1 MIPGRRRVRLL
12 AAGLLFV
19 VVALVYTRRAQVE
32 TYAEYAS
39 EKVVGGGAVLR
50 SDRVGMPE
58 EQQAAALPS
67 AEPPAPVAQ
76 APSRK
81 PEPRPT
87 TSIAAI
93 HEGPSSSKMEQATST
108 TSEQTMPP
116 TGSTSAPAVIN
127 LGADEEDLPIQ
138 VEEGRKE
145 ITQSYTATPIHW
157 SPSPE
162 QFPLETTIQLPTGS
176 PKPIPKIQYSGDDAG
191 KADISRLSAIKA
203 ATEHAWYGYRDA
215 AFGNDEVKPVSGG
228 SNNPFNGWGATL
240 VDSLDTLWMMGMN
253 GAFDEAV
260 DMVRTIDFTT
270 SLRSDIP
277 LFETTIRYLG
287 GLIAAYDISGKQQKY
302 SILLDKAVELAEI
315 MYAAFDTPNRMPQTF
330 YRWKPAYA
338 SQPHRASNRVVL
350 AELGSMSLEFTRLAQ
365 LTGEPKYFDAIQRIT
380 DALDEWQNK
389 TRLPGMWPLTVDASG
404 CEKPVQVSHIRSG
417 LGDSEQVLSFGG
429 DGQVMSAGRPIEATR
444 PAGNKDPSSGRA
456 EKQKSDSGIGTE
468 RPETNKKSA
477 LPNSLEGT
485 VMSKENRVEHHSSN
499 ILGSNKAKRQLDYSN
514 IENSKYTER
523 KNGTIHESS
532 PNDSP
537 LRKVEL
543 RDPVSSDRS
552 EKRTG
557 QEVCLPK
564 GLGST
569 SKRAMETF
577 SLGGQSDSTYEY
589 LPKEYLLLGGHADQ
603 YKNMYERAAN
613 AITESLIFKPM
624 TIDNRDILISG
635 TMKVTVNISSGGF
648 IYNLYPEL
656 EHLTCFAGGMFA
668 MAGKIFNRPGDID
681 IGRKLTDGC
690 VWAYES
696 TTTGIMPEMLTAME
710 CEKREGDCP
719 WNQTAY
725 WRSLDPYMHTRTR
738 KPVLAGGAVVATSTS
753 DKPVAAT
760 NTKEAERAFNK
771 RDLDDGEVREK
782 ASPVQLPDKS
792 VGIEDESDMLRA
804 APLAHSTESPAPAQ
818 PSQKPTT
825 SSTQS
830 PNRVNN
836 LHYTPKPPLPHEEFV
851 QKKIEEERLPP
862 GFTKLNS
869 RKYILRPEA
878 IESVFYMYR
887 ITGDPYWREVGW
899 NMFIAID
906 THTRALFGNAAID
919 DVTKTAPELKD
930 TMESFWI
937 AETLKYFYL
946 LFDDANNWSLD
957 DWVLNTEAHFFR
969 RPK

>member
-12 AAGLLFV
+12 AAVLLFV
-19 VVALVYTRRAQVE
+19 VITLLYTRRGQVE

-39 EKVVGGGAVLR
+39 EKIVGGGAVLR
-50 SDRVGMPE
+50 SDRGGMPGI
-58 EQQAAALPS
+58 QQ
-67 AEPPAPVAQ
+67 PPAPPTSEPRSPPSQ

-81 PEPRPT
+81 PEPIPT
-87 TSIAAI
+87 TSIATNY
-93 HEGPSSSKMEQATST
+93 EESTSSSIDQPLST
-108 TSEQTMPP
+108 TSNPP
-116 TGSTSAPAVIN
+116 APPPPTSAPAVIPVP
-127 LGADEEDLPIQ
+127 ADEEDFPI
-138 VEEGRKE
+138 EADEGRKE
-145 ITQSYTATPIHW
+145 ITQTHTATRINW
-157 SPSPE
+157 SPFPE
-162 QFPLETTIQLPTGS
+162 QFPIETTIQLPAGS

-191 KADISRLSAIKA
+191 KADLSRLSAIKA

-240 VDSLDTLWMMGMN
+240 VDSLDTLWIMGMKD
-253 GAFDEAV
+253 AFDEAV
-260 DMVRTIDFTT
+260 DMVRMIDFTT

-287 GLIAAYDISGKQQKY
+287 GLVAAYDISGKQQKY
-302 SILLDKAVELAEI
+302 SILLDKAVELAEV

-380 DALDEWQNK
+380 DALDEWQNS
-389 TRLPGMWPLTVDASG
+389 TRLPGMWPLSVDASG
-404 CEKPVQVSHIRSG
+404 CEKPVQVSHTHSG
-417 LGDSEQVLSFGG
+417 VSDSEQVLSFGG
-429 DGQVMSAGRPIEATR
+429 DGQAMSAGRPMEAHSR
-444 PAGNKDPSSGRA
+444 AGNNALPAGGAEKHGSHVGVGMEQSEASKNSALRESLGETGVSKDSRA
-456 EKQKSDSGIGTE
+456 ED
-468 RPETNKKSA
+468 PLAN
-477 LPNSLEGT
+477 
-485 VMSKENRVEHHSSN
+485 V
-499 ILGSNKAKRQLDYSN
+499 LGSNKAKRQLDHS
-514 IENSKYTER
+514 YTDNAEHPGR
-523 KNGTIHESS
+523 NGSLRESQ
-532 PNDSP
+532 PKDP
-537 LRKVEL
+537 AVQKVEL
-543 RDPVSSDRS
+543 RHPSHSDQP
-552 EKRTG
+552 EQRTG

-589 LPKEYLLLGGHADQ
+589 LPKEYLLLGGLADQ
-603 YKNMYERAAN
+603 YKSMYESSAE

-648 IYNLYPEL
+648 IYKLYPEM

-668 MAGKIFNRPGDID
+668 MAGKIFDRPGDVEV
-681 IGRKLTDGC
+681 GRKLTEGC

-710 CEKREGDCP
+710 CEHREGDCR

-725 WRSLDPYMHTRTR
+725 WNSLDPYKHTRTR

-753 DKPVAAT
+753 GTPAVAT
-760 NTKEAERAFNK
+760 QTMEVERAFDK
-771 RDLDDGEVREK
+771 RGLDAGEVEEK
-782 ASPVQLPDKS
+782 PSSVQHRDDS
-792 VGIEDESDMLRA
+792 IGAENESDTLRA
-804 APLAHSTESPAPAQ
+804 VPPAQSTESPAPAQ
-818 PSQKPTT
+818 PSPHPTA
-825 SSTQS
+825 SSTRAT
-830 PNRVNN
+830 NRVNN
-836 LHYTPKPPLPHEEFV
+836 LRYTPKPPLPHEDFV
-851 QKKIEEERLPP
+851 LKKIEEERLPP
-862 GFTKLNS
+862 GVTKLNS

-887 ITGDPYWREVGW
+887 ITGEPYWREVGW
-899 NMFIAID
+899 NMFTAID

-946 LFDDANNWSLD
+946 LFDDADNWSLD

>member
-1 MIPGRRRVRLL
+1 
-12 AAGLLFV
+12 
-19 VVALVYTRRAQVE
+19 
-32 TYAEYAS
+32 
-39 EKVVGGGAVLR
+39 
-50 SDRVGMPE
+50 
-58 EQQAAALPS
+58 
-67 AEPPAPVAQ
+67 
-76 APSRK
+76 
-81 PEPRPT
+81 
-87 TSIAAI
+87 
-93 HEGPSSSKMEQATST
+93 
-108 TSEQTMPP
+108 MPP

-389 TRLPGMWPLTVDASG
+389 TRLPGMWPLTVDA
-404 CEKPVQVSHIRSG
+404 
-417 LGDSEQVLSFGG
+417 
-429 DGQVMSAGRPIEATR
+429 
-444 PAGNKDPSSGRA
+444 
-456 EKQKSDSGIGTE
+456 
-468 RPETNKKSA
+468 
-477 LPNSLEGT
+477 
-485 VMSKENRVEHHSSN
+485 
-499 ILGSNKAKRQLDYSN
+499 
-514 IENSKYTER
+514 
-523 KNGTIHESS
+523 
-532 PNDSP
+532 
-537 LRKVEL
+537 
-543 RDPVSSDRS
+543 
-552 EKRTG
+552 
-557 QEVCLPK
+557 
-564 GLGST
+564 
-569 SKRAMETF
+569 KRAMETF

-738 KPVLAGGAVVATSTS
+738 KPVLAG
-753 DKPVAAT
+753 
-760 NTKEAERAFNK
+760 
-771 RDLDDGEVREK
+771 
-782 ASPVQLPDKS
+782 
-792 VGIEDESDMLRA
+792 
-804 APLAHSTESPAPAQ
+804 
-818 PSQKPTT
+818 
-825 SSTQS
+825 
-830 PNRVNN
+830 
-836 LHYTPKPPLPHEEFV
+836 EFV